1 MRQHSQ
7 KDTVGS
13 PTMPP
18 VYAVEI
24 PQFIRLLQENYANL
38 THSRLLAQ
46 THGIETEI
54 QRPQSFAKSR
64 KCKEME
70 DANQADELQFLSRA

>member
-1 MRQHSQ
+1 MQ
-7 KDTVGS
+7 TWF
-13 PTMPP
+13 P
-18 VYAVEI
+18 
-24 PQFIRLLQENYANL
+24 

-54 QRPQSFAKSR
+54 ESPQSFAKSR

-70 DANQADELQFLSRA
+70 DANQAVSKQSLGSVGAHKPEIL